1 MGHFYICS
9 NYIRIQIRMKLQKIL
24 VNFLP
29 IVLIF
34 LLATYTPQFAAF
46 SQSILGRLLAI
57 FLILFY
63 LKLDLLTGLFVCVL
77 VVLYYQ
83 TDYVEGFSEMLN
95 EEMNEEEDAAATS
108 PAVMPTETPETPAT
122 SPAEESGPRTEPLEP
137 FSAYDNT
144 PINSES
150 NNQILYDKSRQEF
163 RKKNCEKGH
172 LIHKGKIV
180 NTEMAE
186 HIFGEIKQDDFHK
199 CNICDPSCKF
209 EVIEQYIKT
218 EDDLRKP
225 VSI

>member
-1 MGHFYICS
+1 
-9 NYIRIQIRMKLQKIL
+9 MKIQKIL

-63 LKLDLLTGLFVCVL
+63 LKLDFLTGLFVCVL
-77 VVLYYQ
+77 VIVYYQ
-83 TDYVEGFSEMLN
+83 TDYVEGFSQMLN
-95 EEMNEEEDAAATS
+95 EDEEKDAPTTT
-108 PAVMPTETPETPAT
+108 PAVLPTETPETPAT
-122 SPAEESGPRTEPLEP
+122 SPAGEPSPDTHGTLES
-137 FSAYDNT
+137 FSNYVND
-144 PINSES
+144 SKS
-150 NNQILYDKSRQEF
+150 ILYDQSKQEF
-163 RKKNCEKGH
+163 RKKYCDKGH
-172 LIHKGKIV
+172 LIHKGNLV
-180 NTEMAE
+180 SSEMTE

-225 VSI
+225 VTI

>member
-1 MGHFYICS
+1 
-9 NYIRIQIRMKLQKIL
+9 MKLQKIL

-63 LKLDLLTGLFVCVL
+63 LKLDFLTGLFVCIL
-77 VVLYYQ
+77 VIVYYQ

-95 EEMNEEEDAAATS
+95 EDNNADNNADNNVDNNVENNEEHSKEKDQ
-108 PAVMPTETPETPAT
+108 
-122 SPAEESGPRTEPLEP
+122 PRSRVEPLEP
-137 FSAYDNT
+137 FSTYT
-144 PINSES
+144 NSKIDGEADK
-150 NNQILYDKSRQEF
+150 QILFDTSRQEF
-163 RKKNCEKGH
+163 RKKYCKKGH
-172 LIHKGKIV
+172 LIHKGGV
-180 NTEMAE
+180 VSTEMTE

-209 EVIEQYIKT
+209 DVIEQYIKT